1 MLKRQFKIL
10 KYNVKLQKIENELD
24 KIESANLKIIDIK
37 LNFKSSFKVP
47 PKSASLYVLK
57 SLNIAHLLA
66 LRDDVKGIIN
76 CPIDKKL
83 LLKKKVGVTEIL
95 AKKCKIKNKSEVMLI
110 MNEKLSVCPITIHI
124 DLKEVSRSLNEDII
138 IDKIKTINNYF
149 QKYFKKKPKIGVLGL
164 NPHNAE
170 FRKGSEEINIIQPA
184 ILKLKKQ
191 KFNINGPLIS
201 DTLFIKDYKKY
212 DVIVGMYHDQVL
224 TPFKS
229 IFDFN
234 AINVTLGLKYL
245 RVSPDHGVAKD
256 LICKNKAESL
266 SLVKCINF
274 VNRYG
279 K

>member
-1 MLKRQFKIL
+1 MSYYNSYRFK
-10 KYNVKLQKIENELD
+10 
-24 KIESANLKIIDIK
+24 
-37 LNFKSSFKVP
+37 
-47 PKSASLYVLK
+47 
-57 SLNIAHLLA
+57 
-66 LRDDVKGIIN
+66 
-76 CPIDKKL
+76 
-83 LLKKKVGVTEIL
+83 
-95 AKKCKIKNKSEVMLI
+95 
-110 MNEKLSVCPITIHI
+110 
-124 DLKEVSRSLNEDII
+124 VSRSLNEDII

-191 KFNINGPLIS
+191 KLNINGPLIS